1 MDIFYNNTKSNEE
14 QCIYNIDNNILY
26 KLSSF
31 TYSIVAIYCVFKI
44 KNIKK
49 VLPNI
54 PIEILIFSV
63 LLNGITSYLS
73 DVVYINQL
81 NNIWYKIDLVLAT
94 INTLLCI
101 LVTLII
107 IFNRKKHKINLISIY
122 ALLIGIIYGIIS
134 KHLAVKNKNDCDK
147 HIFWH
152 TMRHISIPL
161 GVGISVY
168 FL

>member
-31 TYSIVAIYCVFKI
+31 TYSIAAIYCIIKI

-63 LLNGITSYLS
+63 LFNGITSYLS

-101 LVTLII
+101 LVVLII
-107 IFNRKKHKINLISIY
+107 IFNSKKYKINLISIY
-122 ALLIGIIYGIIS
+122 ALSIGIIYGLIS
-134 KHLAVKNKNDCDK
+134 KHLAVKNKNDSDK
-147 HIFWH
+147 YIFWH
-152 TMRHISIPL
+152 TMWHISIPL
-161 GVGISVY
+161 GFGISVY